1 MYNYFKNMAEENKSK
16 EFRVEDMDKT
26 RNYFLAGTKDLYNSK
41 LYCKTF
47 LFKLLQLLDVF

>member
-47 LFKLLQLLDVF
+47 LFKLLQLLNVF